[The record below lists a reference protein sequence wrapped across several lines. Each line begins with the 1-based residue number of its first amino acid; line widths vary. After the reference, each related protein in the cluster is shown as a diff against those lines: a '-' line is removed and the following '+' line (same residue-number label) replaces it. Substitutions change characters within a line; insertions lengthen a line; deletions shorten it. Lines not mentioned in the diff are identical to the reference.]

1 MKGGRCTNCGSQ
13 LERGFGLVN
22 CLRCGTLL
30 FIDLE
35 GQVEKAE
42 ANQVQ
47 SLEPSDPPPPAIHV
61 PFEDPV
67 AAEEPGFM
75 ISPQE
80 ELSLEAK
87 SGAKPPPLK
96 GKIQPAIVPPTPSVR
111 SSGVKRRE
119 EAEGRARQETRSRL
133 PVTSDATRVV
143 RLSTEALEPSPQ
155 VSRSEPNDFPQGFE
169 ALPTVEGNIVDGKGA
184 VDFLKGRSPAG
195 EGLDAVRNFGNS
207 DLSQGQDGAVYFDVV
222 ISGVDSKKIRDEL
235 RDCLTDRRFLWDVD
249 ELIKSIRKGELKLQG
264 LSAVKASVVLARLK
278 ELPVGLKWLQTGL
291 MEVKQEEPAP

>member
-1 MKGGRCTNCGSQ
+1 MKGGRCTNCGNQ

-22 CLRCGTLL
+22 CLKCGTLL

-35 GQVEKAE
+35 GQVERAE

-47 SLEPSDPPPPAIHV
+47 GLNPSEPPPPPIQV
-61 PFEDPV
+61 PLNDPLAAEPDFLMPPLEEAPPV
-67 AAEEPGFM
+67 AKPA
-75 ISPQE
+75 S
-80 ELSLEAK
+80 
-87 SGAKPPPLK
+87 KPPPLK
-96 GKIQPAIVPPTPSVR
+96 EKASAPSPLSSPSPR

-119 EAEGRARQETRSRL
+119 EADPPARGETRSR
-133 PVTSDATRVV
+133 PVVSPDATRVV
-143 RLSTEALEPSPQ
+143 RTGAEDAELGAESPPLEQS
-155 VSRSEPNDFPQGFE
+155 DFPQNFE
-169 ALPTVEGNIVDGKGA
+169 VPPISDGSYEDGEGA

-264 LSAVKASVVLARLK
+264 LSAVKASVILARLK
-278 ELPVGLKWLQTGL
+278 ELPVELKWAQTGL
-291 MEVKQEEPAP
+291 MEIKEREPSP